1 LLERTPAQLAQ
12 ERAHLRSAMAPPSP
26 QRLTQAIGH
35 QSDAQRALTD
45 AEARHADALDAQRS
59 AERGFLRRPTAKRTE
74 AAAVEVEASLAARAA
89 AADAL
94 RRATERVAALQ
105 PEALARAR
113 LPLEQRLARID
124 RAIAA
129 HVDEGVA
136 SPAPYLTTALGPRP
150 SDPAQRDRWNT
161 AARHIE
167 TWRQAEL
174 GLAPSGGELGDD
186 GLAAAIG
193 APPEDPGLAL
203 RHDLVVRNLPVEFQP
218 TRTVDRAIEGPALS
232 ID

>member
-1 LLERTPAQLAQ
+1 VLERNFDPSPAQHPEMPRLDRETSTLQAVTTQISTDREELLAS
-12 ERAHLRSAMAPPSP
+12 EH
-26 QRLTQAIGH
+26 
-35 QSDAQRALTD
+35 
-45 AEARHADALDAQRS
+45 
-59 AERGFLRRPTAKRTE
+59 
-74 AAAVEVEASLAARAA
+74 
-89 AADAL
+89 
-94 RRATERVAALQ
+94 VAALQ
-105 PEALARAR
+105 PGALADAR

-129 HVDEGVA
+129 HVDDAVA
-136 SPAPYLTTALGPRP
+136 SPAPYLTSALGPRP

-174 GLAPSGGELGDD
+174 GLGPSAGELADD

-193 APPEDPGLAL
+193 APPEDPALSL

-218 TRTVDRAIEGPALS
+218 TRTVERSLGGPALS
-232 ID
+232 LD